1 MESLVRT
8 RTGSFHLEDSITLEE
23 VQKRADDGSLTE
35 VVLGME
41 MALTEFPCLTV
52 TDDQA
57 RRLGNGMAVPCPGSL
72 DEWGSL
78 VRIYHENG
86 SFISIGKIIRQGGKQ
101 MIKSQKWLGGR

>member
-1 MESLVRT
+1 
-8 RTGSFHLEDSITLEE
+8 
-23 VQKRADDGSLTE
+23 
-35 VVLGME
+35 ME